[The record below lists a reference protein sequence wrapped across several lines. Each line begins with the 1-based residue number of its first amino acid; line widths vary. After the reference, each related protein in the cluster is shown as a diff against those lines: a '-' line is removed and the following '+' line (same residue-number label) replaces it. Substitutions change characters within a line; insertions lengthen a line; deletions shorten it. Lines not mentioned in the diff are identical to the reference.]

1 MTVVAAPII
10 PTGNNLESLRELR
23 NLTFL
28 YKYSELL
35 WLFQIIVWLRLVVQ
49 MDDLCHRISHLL
61 GDRQPSILVVITKD
75 GNCPYQCVSFAH
87 CLSMKLAYSIAS
99 CSFSNVASNCPAKY
113 TRHLIISFIDA
124 LTTSALIFVIV

>member
-28 YKYSELL
+28 YKYSEFV

-61 GDRQPSILVVITKD
+61 GNRQLSILVVVTKD
-75 GNCPYQCVSFAH
+75 GNCPNQCVSFAH
-87 CLSMKLAYSIAS
+87 HLSI
-99 CSFSNVASNCPAKY
+99 N
-113 TRHLIISFIDA
+113 
-124 LTTSALIFVIV
+124 SA